1 MIKKIDTRGQVCGVL
16 DAIQRFYFVSFLQ
29 FWIKVLRESYDTQ
42 NYLQQRGLSL
52 ENCSHKM
59 NAFAFLVNDRDALAK
74 QSIETA
80 MKICKKQEIP
90 IEEQRVRRK
99 KKMPGEHAED
109 VGLSLLKKSKNA
121 C

>member
-1 MIKKIDTRGQVCGVL
+1 MIPKNIYSEEVL
-16 DAIQRFYFVSFLQ
+16 SP
-29 FWIKVLRESYDTQ
+29 
-42 NYLQQRGLSL
+42 

-59 NAFAFLVNDRDALAK
+59 NAFISFLVNDCDALAK

-80 MKICKKQEIP
+80 IKICKNQEIP
-90 IEEQRVRRK
+90 LEERRVRRK

-109 VGLSLLKKSKNA
+109 VGLSLLKKLRDA